1 MELDLL
7 FSVQIIGIVNYDLLM
22 GGTLNNAP
30 AHISCQ
36 SDLNIH
42 NSSMK
47 FIFSANTTPRLA

>member
-1 MELDLL
+1 MDLDLL
-7 FSVQIIGIVNYDLLM
+7 FSVQIIGIVNYDLLV

-36 SDLNIH
+36 SDIH

-47 FIFSANTTPRLA
+47 FIFSANITPRLV